1 VPSRIAGHTCRSAVS
16 PLSERWLRHPSTSST
31 TESGLPNETNAAR
44 EAERTFRFHPVAAE
58 DVITRSTFQPRLWMH
73 WDNCD
78 LVQGV
83 ASLAQGRLGA
93 APRLLTSTSSCPRS
107 ASMRANS
114 RSKAAASRVVARRA
128 DHLWRR
134 SASATGRPL
143 AYTVQ
148 PEVITVAVAHGAV
161 LPGEEPDL
169 MAAVGVGTPAYHLAS
184 LFVPTGRSPV

>member
-83 ASLAQGRLGA
+83 ASL
-93 APRLLTSTSSCPRS
+93 
-107 ASMRANS
+107 S
-114 RSKAAASRVVARRA
+114 RSP
-128 DHLWRR
+128 WC
-134 SASATGRPL
+134 P
-143 AYTVQ
+143 
-148 PEVITVAVAHGAV
+148 P
-161 LPGEEPDL
+161 
-169 MAAVGVGTPAYHLAS
+169 
-184 LFVPTGRSPV
+184 SPVDEHIELPALGVDARE